1 MGCSLLSMLLVV
13 EVASYLFACFVC
25 WFVGFFGSRRGS
37 NENRQSIMFSFHT
50 DQQNGRKIGIHLDEK
65 LDLHESTDL
74 FDAWESLWE
83 KIFALCGVREK
94 K

>member
-1 MGCSLLSMLLVV
+1 
-13 EVASYLFACFVC
+13 
-25 WFVGFFGSRRGS
+25 
-37 NENRQSIMFSFHT
+37 MFSFHT